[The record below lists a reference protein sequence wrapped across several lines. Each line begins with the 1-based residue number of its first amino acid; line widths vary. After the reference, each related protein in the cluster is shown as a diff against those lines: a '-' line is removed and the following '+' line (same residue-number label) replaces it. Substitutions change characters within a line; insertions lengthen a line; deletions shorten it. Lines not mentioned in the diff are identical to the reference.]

1 MIVSKKGHLAS
12 STIIT
17 FAFATAFF
25 PRILESAGAPSAVN
39 FAHFIVVP
47 FCCLLIIVSAKT
59 KNRLQVQIVRRLLVG
74 LFVLLTV
81 VTASAVLNSAGIVNL
96 ALSFFLLGEP
106 FLLLAAIISVPFSR
120 ESFGRFR
127 VWILSF
133 AGIHL
138 ATALSQWILLATGIL
153 QRKQMTVADNV
164 QGVFYLS
171 GAGHVVGASVSISF
185 ALYFL
190 ASEKRSPLVIRILI
204 FLAAVY
210 QLLLADAK
218 QALVVWLMAWAI
230 FILLQTRD
238 LTKAIKYVSGATAI
252 GLILLWCIQNLTLFR
267 AFNTWIRPGLYGPD
281 GLATQLKLQAFHI
294 IPGFY
299 KSLFNWGF
307 GLGPGHT
314 VSRLGGWFLK
324 DYWGLLGPLGA
335 TTNPATAAVWDAWR
349 DLSWLDS
356 SFFSPLFG
364 WAGVWGDLGF
374 LGLAA
379 YLYLAYLVWHYICRS
394 DFSKFIALTVL
405 CFGVVFTQ
413 MEEPGYMLSIACL
426 LGLQWHEQRLS
437 QDRKPNKLL
446 FTIKRELTTHSRSAA
461 TK

>member
-1 MIVSKKGHLAS
+1 MIVKKKGHLAG

-25 PRILESAGAPSAVN
+25 PRILESAGAPSAIN
-39 FAHFIVVP
+39 FAHFIIVP
-47 FCCLLIIVSAKT
+47 FCCLLVIVTAKT
-59 KNRLQVQIVRRLLVG
+59 KNHSQIQLVRNILVG
-74 LFVLLTV
+74 LFVLLSV
-81 VTASAVLNSAGIVNL
+81 ATASAVLNSTGVVNL
-96 ALSFFLLGEP
+96 ALSFLILGEP
-106 FLLLAAIISVPFSR
+106 FLLLVAIISVPFSR
-120 ESFGRFR
+120 ESFNRFR
-127 VWILSF
+127 GWILSF

-138 ATALSQWILLATGIL
+138 TTALGQWVLLATGIL
-153 QRKQMTVADNV
+153 KHKEMTVADNV

-190 ASEKRSPLVIRILI
+190 SSEKRSPPVIRILV
-204 FLAAVY
+204 FLAAIY

-218 QALVVWLMAWAI
+218 QALLVWLMAWAI
-230 FILLQTRD
+230 FILLQAKD
-238 LTKAIKYVSGATAI
+238 LTKIIKYVGSATAT

-299 KSLFNWGF
+299 ESLLNWFF

-335 TTNPATAAVWDAWR
+335 TTNPATAAVWKAWR
-349 DLSWLDS
+349 DVSWLDS

-364 WAGVWGDLGF
+364 WAGIWGDLGF
-374 LGLAA
+374 LGLAT

-394 DFSKFIALTVL
+394 DFSRFIVLTVL
-405 CFGVVFTQ
+405 CFGTVFTQ
-413 MEEPGYMLSIACL
+413 MEEPGYMLFIACL

-437 QDRKPNKLL
+437 QARKSLG
-446 FTIKRELTTHSRSAA
+446 
-461 TK
+461 